1 MWGKKE
7 DGLTKDEIFNLKS
20 VFKVVEGFREEIKSF
35 RTLIDSIDRRT
46 NPAAMVDP
54 ERAKKDVV
62 EAVITKIFADSGGI
76 AGLIEEARKRA
87 VEKIIEDV
95 DIDTGRIEELLSE
108 SDKFIN
114 EVIAKLDKDNIKD
127 SVVDAV
133 AEKIIDEHLNTDD
146 ISEKVSEAI
155 SERLNVTLKPEDD

>member
-1 MWGKKE
+1 MWGSKE
-7 DGLTKDEIFNLKS
+7 VGLTKDEIFNLKS
-20 VFKVVEGFREEIKSF
+20 VSKVVEGFREEIKSF

-54 ERAKKDVV
+54 EKARAEVVNTIVSMLISDKDN
-62 EAVITKIFADSGGI
+62 
-76 AGLIEEARKRA
+76 LIQEVKEKAI
-87 VEKIIEDV
+87 EKISDV
-95 DIDTGRIEELLSE
+95 DTDDIDTGRIEELLSE

-155 SERLNVTLKPEDD
+155 SERLNVTLKPEDG